1 MKGLLLKD
9 LYTVYSY
16 KKQYTLIVGFML
28 IWAIFMKNVAFIS
41 IYMLILGGMLVLSSM
56 STDEAVH
63 FNRLALTMP
72 ISPATLVKSKY
83 ILLIITMGGGTILAC
98 IINAICLQF
107 LNKWMSG
114 FDWQGILL
122 TALVFIITYSITLP
136 LIFKMGV
143 EKARYVYIGVMLGLA
158 LLILGTASLLEK
170 LGISIGEIEDVN
182 GGYLIIGLLG
192 ISVLVLVISYLCSL
206 KVVKKKEW

>member
-9 LYTVYSY
+9 LYTVYSFR
-16 KKQYTLIVGFML
+16 KQYALIIAFMI
-28 IWAIFMKNVAFIS
+28 IWAVFMKNIAFIS

-56 STDEAVH
+56 STDETVH

-83 ILLIITMGGGTILAC
+83 ILLVITMGTGTILAC
-98 IINAICLQF
+98 LINTICLQF
-107 LNKWMSG
+107 LNKWISG
-114 FDWQGILL
+114 FDWQGMVL
-122 TALVFIITYSITLP
+122 TAVLFIATYSITLP
-136 LIFKMGV
+136 IIFKMGV

-158 LLILGTASLLEK
+158 LVVLGTASLLEK
-170 LGISIGEIEDVN
+170 LGISLGEIEEVN
-182 GGYLIIGLLG
+182 DIYFIIGLVG

-206 KVVKKKEW
+206 KVIKKKEW

>member
-9 LYTVYSY
+9 LYTVYNY

-114 FDWQGILL
+114 FDWQGIVL

-170 LGISIGEIEDVN
+170 LGISLGEIEDVN

>member
-114 FDWQGILL
+114 FDWQGIVL

-192 ISVLVLVISYLCSL
+192 ISILVLVISYLCSL

>member
-114 FDWQGILL
+114 FDWQGIVL

-136 LIFKMGV
+136 IIFKMEV

-170 LGISIGEIEDVN
+170 LGISLGEIEDVN

>member
-114 FDWQGILL
+114 FDWQGIVL